1 MGMIINPYLVQ
12 PSGDADAQA
21 FITAAGITDNTQKS
35 AIETLVHT
43 STILRIHLIQ
53 MQRLDWCLMVGG
65 LILAMAFCQMEL
77 MGMQTR
83 N

>member
-35 AIETLVHT
+35 AIETLVERMAMQIRIT
-43 STILRIHLIQ
+43 IHLTIY
-53 MQRLDWCLMVGG
+53 L
-65 LILAMAFCQMEL
+65 
-77 MGMQTR
+77 T
-83 N
+83 

>member
-35 AIETLVHT
+35 AIETLVT
-43 STILRIHLIQ
+43 DLKGYGIWTKMSAL
-53 MQRLDWCLMVGG
+53 
-65 LILAMAFCQMEL
+65 
-77 MGMQTR
+77 
-83 N
+83 